1 MDFNKIILKGRV
13 GKDPEVKNLKFGD
26 IVELSVATSDSW
38 KDKESGE
45 WKNNTSWHKVVCKGD
60 YATKYASKY
69 IKKGANV
76 MIEGKQENRTYEKD
90 GVKRVSPEVVVG
102 PFGGLIMSTDPNPNK
117 SVESANQSNGSS
129 QVAKSDSSNFDD
141 EIPF

>member
-69 IKKGANV
+69 LKKGANV
-76 MIEGKQENRTYEKD
+76 MVEGKQENRTYEKD
-90 GVKRVSPEVVVG
+90 GVR
-102 PFGGLIMSTDPNPNK
+102 
-117 SVESANQSNGSS
+117 
-129 QVAKSDSSNFDD
+129 
-141 EIPF
+141 